1 MEDLLENK
9 RRSKG
14 RLEMDK
20 TERLEMDKPKGKRR
34 VSRGTFL
41 KGAGAT
47 LVLVA
52 GGGVWRA
59 VDQGVFGS
67 GQGPACEPW
76 EDWQEAKGPMAL
88 VSAAILAANAHNTQP
103 WLFEVSEDRIDLFAD
118 TSRDI
123 GSVDPFLREMYIG
136 LGCALENLLLSARD
150 NGYEYDL
157 TLAPD
162 RSDPTHAARVDLSP
176 GDKEISPLYEAIP
189 DRHTNRYAY
198 DISRPVLPETLDALG
213 ALGEGDPEVEVFW
226 FATGEERRKVGGLL
240 VESTK
245 AIIADEEQ
253 SYDNGPK
260 WFRQDQDAIQR
271 HRDGLTLDVQGTSAF
286 DLVAGKM
293 LPEPSEQSSNEF
305 WLRAIEERQ
314 APTAT
319 AFGILAVRNDRDEAQ
334 RIKVGKLW
342 QRMHLWATARGL
354 AMQPMNQINERA
366 DREAQLAIEPR
377 FGDALKDLLG
387 DPSWRGIFTFRVG
400 HPTDQAPPSPRRA
413 ARDVVMT

>member
-1 MEDLLENK
+1 MEGLLENK
-9 RRSKG
+9 RRRKE

-20 TERLEMDKPKGKRR
+20 TKGKRR
-34 VSRGTFL
+34 VSRGAFL

-59 VDQGVFGS
+59 VDQWVFGS
-67 GQGPACEPW
+67 GQGPAYEPW
-76 EDWQEAKGPMAL
+76 KDWREAKGPMAL

-103 WLFEVSEDRIDLFAD
+103 WLFEVSEARIDLFAD
-118 TSRDI
+118 RSRDI
-123 GSVDPFLREMYIG
+123 GAVDPLLREMYIS
-136 LGCALENLLLSARD
+136 LGCALENLLLSARA
-150 NGYEYDL
+150 NGYEYSL

-176 GDKEISPLYEAIP
+176 GGEDISPLYEAIP

-198 DISRPVLPETLDALG
+198 DTSRPVPPETLDALG
-213 ALGEGDPEVEVFW
+213 ALGEDDSEVEVFW
-226 FATGEERRKVGGLL
+226 FATAAERRKVGGLL

-245 AIIADEEQ
+245 GIIADDEQ

-260 WFRQDQDAIQR
+260 WLRHDQDAIQR
-271 HRDGLTLDVQGTSAF
+271 HRDGLTLDIQGTSTF

-305 WLRAIEERQ
+305 WLRAIVERQ
-314 APTAT
+314 APTAA
-319 AFGILAVRNDRDEAQ
+319 AFGILAVSDDRDDAQ
-334 RIKVGKLW
+334 RLKAGILW
-342 QRMHLWATARGL
+342 QRMHLWATTRGL

-366 DREAQLAIEPR
+366 DREAQLGIEPR

-387 DPSWRGIFTFRVG
+387 DRSWRGIFTFRVG
-400 HPTDQAPPSPRRA
+400 HPTGQAPPSPRRA
-413 ARDVVMT
+413 ARDVVMK

>member
-1 MEDLLENK
+1 MNK
-9 RRSKG
+9 K
-14 RLEMDK
+14 
-20 TERLEMDKPKGKRR
+20 ERLEIDEKKGKGR
-34 VSRGTFL
+34 VTRGAFL

-67 GQGPACEPW
+67 GQGPPYEPW
-76 EDWQEAKGPMAL
+76 ENWRETKGSMAL
-88 VSAAILAANAHNTQP
+88 VSVAILAANPHNTQP
-103 WLFEVSEDRIDLFAD
+103 WLFEVSDARIDLFAD
-118 TSRDI
+118 RSRHI
-123 GSVDPFLREMYIG
+123 GAVDPFLREMYIG
-136 LGCALENLLLSARD
+136 LGCALENLLLSARA
-150 NGYEYDL
+150 NGYEYGL

-162 RSDPTHAARVDLSP
+162 RSDPTHAARIDLSP
-176 GDKEISPLYEAIP
+176 GGKEISPLYEAIP

-198 DISRPVLPETLDALG
+198 DTSRPVLPETLDALG
-213 ALGEGDPEVEVFW
+213 ALGEDDSEVEVFW
-226 FATGEERRKVGGLL
+226 FANGAERRKVGRQL

-245 AIIADEEQ
+245 AIIADKEQ

-260 WFRQDQDAIQR
+260 WLRQDQDAIQR
-271 HRDGLTLDVQGTSAF
+271 HRDGLPLDTQGPSTF

-314 APTAT
+314 APTAA
-319 AFGILAVRNDRDEAQ
+319 AFGILAVRDDQDNTQ
-334 RIKVGKLW
+334 RLKAGRLW

-366 DREAQLAIEPR
+366 DREAQLGIEPR

-400 HPTDQAPPSPRRA
+400 YPTEQAPPSPRRA
-413 ARDVVMT
+413 AGDVVMK

>member
-9 RRSKG
+9 RRRKE
-14 RLEMDK
+14 RPEMDK
-20 TERLEMDKPKGKRR
+20 TKGKRR
-34 VSRGTFL
+34 FSRGAFL
-41 KGAGAT
+41 KGAGSA

-67 GQGPACEPW
+67 GQGPAYEPW
-76 EDWQEAKGPMAL
+76 ADWREAEGPMAL

-103 WLFEVSEDRIDLFAD
+103 WLFEVSDARIDLFAD
-118 TSRDI
+118 RSRDI
-123 GSVDPFLREMYIG
+123 GTVDPFLREMYIG
-136 LGCALENLLLSARD
+136 LGCALENLLLSARA
-150 NGYEYDL
+150 NGYEYAL

-162 RSDPTHAARVDLSP
+162 RSDPTHAARVDLSA
-176 GDKEISPLYEAIP
+176 GGKEISPLYEAIP

-198 DISRPVLPETLDALG
+198 DTSRPVLRETLDALG
-213 ALGEGDPEVEVFW
+213 ALGEDDPEVEVFW
-226 FATGEERRKVGGLL
+226 FATGAERRKVGGLL
-240 VESTK
+240 VESTR

-260 WFRQDQDAIQR
+260 WLRQDQDAIQR
-271 HRDGLTLDVQGTSAF
+271 HRDGLTLDILGPSAF
-286 DLVAGKM
+286 GLVAGKM

-314 APTAT
+314 APTAA
-319 AFGILAVRNDRDEAQ
+319 AFGILAVHDDRDDAQ
-334 RIKVGKLW
+334 RLKAGRLW
-342 QRMHLWATARGL
+342 QRMHLWATVRGL

-366 DREAQLAIEPR
+366 DREAQLGIEPR
-377 FGDALKDLLG
+377 FGDALKELLG

-400 HPTDQAPPSPRRA
+400 YPTEQAPPSPRRA
-413 ARDVVMT
+413 AGDVVME